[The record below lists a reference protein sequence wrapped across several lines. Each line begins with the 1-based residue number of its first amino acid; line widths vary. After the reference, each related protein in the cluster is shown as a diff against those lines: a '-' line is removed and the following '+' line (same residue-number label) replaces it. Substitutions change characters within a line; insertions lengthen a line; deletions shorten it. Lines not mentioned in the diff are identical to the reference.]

1 MSNAMTSHDC
11 NKVVLKMYLAL
22 DGELSTDEMREFLFE
37 LDRCS
42 CCFRSFEQEKSFR
55 AFLVSKIERR
65 CMPENALQKLRDTL
79 GMPDIMRIS

>member
-1 MSNAMTSHDC
+1 MTSHDC

-22 DGELSTDEMREFLFE
+22 DGELSTTEMQEFLFE

-42 CCFRSFEQEKSFR
+42 CCFRSFEQEKAFR
-55 AFLVSKIERR
+55 TFLVNKIERR

-79 GMPDIMRIS
+79 GMPNIARI